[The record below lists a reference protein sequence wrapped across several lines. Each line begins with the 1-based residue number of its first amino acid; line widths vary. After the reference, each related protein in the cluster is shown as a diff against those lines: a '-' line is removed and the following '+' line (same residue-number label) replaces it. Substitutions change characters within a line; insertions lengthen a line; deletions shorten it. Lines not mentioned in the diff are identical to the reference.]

1 MVSGL
6 SIRVGEEA
14 GAYTLTKVLLDGKEI
29 KDTDTFRVTCLNTAA
44 YMAPFLKDESR
55 EFERARQGVRQE
67 WTAYITA
74 GGSLAQPE
82 SYIKL
87 R

>member
-1 MVSGL
+1 
-6 SIRVGEEA
+6 
-14 GAYTLTKVLLDGKEI
+14 
-29 KDTDTFRVTCLNTAA
+29 
-44 YMAPFLKDESR
+44 MAPFLKDESR
-55 EFERARQGVRQE
+55 VFERAQQVVRKE
-67 WTAYITA
+67 WAAYITG